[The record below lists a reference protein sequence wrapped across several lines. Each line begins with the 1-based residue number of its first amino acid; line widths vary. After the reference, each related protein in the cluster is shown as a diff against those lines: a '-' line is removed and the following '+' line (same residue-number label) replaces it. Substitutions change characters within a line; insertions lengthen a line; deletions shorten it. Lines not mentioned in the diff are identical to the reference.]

1 MYTTKRPLTSISKG
15 SHNKISTSTKG
26 VETEKANLFN
36 STFVEPKIVV
46 TGENANLDK
55 ESKKTYLTALNYIN
69 HFHTYMNNK
78 LKEQNGE
85 HGDTKSSDDHCF
97 KFPEIPNY
105 SLLFPKF
112 LNKTHQ
118 IVKDPVDEKPI
129 KKVIKENEAKKIDE
143 KITKNLAKD
152 QEAKIKID
160 EKPCRDISPE
170 KKPMEFNGFLK
181 YSSVSVKPDIPN
193 DIALPAIP
201 TSDYTV
207 PNNVSEYLF
216 QDVFT
221 SDQTEKQTMIY
232 TQKHIELDKASFS
245 LIDIQPQVMYYPT
258 CKQNESQ
265 EVVKKPAGDPERR
278 VNLET
283 SSFSVVNILPQ
294 TRFAESNKNI
304 INTNDRHKNIKNVEV
319 TAKAGPAT
327 PKRVKE
333 MFEKISKDQHVT
345 VYSDSDSEIMDDEQ
359 FELASQFRYPLPR
372 QEGVTRHRK
381 KSIAAAAEKSH
392 PLKLNNKD
400 LPKLNEKIL
409 NAIGIF
415 TERGDMRPGI
425 IDVIEQHRL
434 AKSND
439 RRNKQFRVK
448 RQWDI
453 QIHLQPKQG
462 TDGSSLSSISSS
474 SSIRTETYCHDV
486 EEKKHD
492 SSASF

>member
-1 MYTTKRPLTSISKG
+1 MYTTKRPLTCTSKG
-15 SHNKISTSTKG
+15 PHNKISTSTKG
-26 VETEKANLFN
+26 VETEKADLFN
-36 STFVEPKIVV
+36 SIFLEPKIVHA
-46 TGENANLDK
+46 GDNANLDK
-55 ESKKTYLTALNYIN
+55 ESKKNYLSALNYIN
-69 HFHTYMNNK
+69 NFHIYMNNK
-78 LKEQNGE
+78 LREQNGE
-85 HGDTKSSDDHCF
+85 HGDTKSSDEHCF

-112 LNKTHQ
+112 LTKSRQ
-118 IVKDPVDEKPI
+118 IVKQPVEEKPI
-129 KKVIKENEAKKIDE
+129 QKVIKENEAKKIDE
-143 KITKNLAKD
+143 KIARDQETKNKL
-152 QEAKIKID
+152 D
-160 EKPCRDISPE
+160 EKPCKDISPAN
-170 KKPMEFNGFLK
+170 KPIEFNGCLK
-181 YSSVSVKPDIPN
+181 YSSMNVKPDIPS
-193 DIALPAIP
+193 DIALPATP
-201 TSDYTV
+201 TDHSF
-207 PNNVSEYLF
+207 PNVVSKCLS

-221 SDQTEKQTMIY
+221 YDQTEKETMIY
-232 TQKHIELDKASFS
+232 THKLVELDKASFS
-245 LIDIQPQVMYYPT
+245 LIDIQPQVTYYPT
-258 CKQNESQ
+258 YNRSESRRAL
-265 EVVKKPAGDPERR
+265 KKPDGDPERR

-294 TRFAESNKNI
+294 TRFAERNKNI
-304 INTNDRHKNIKNVEV
+304 YTNERHKNVEV
-319 TAKAGPAT
+319 TSKVGSAT

-333 MFEKISKDQHVT
+333 MFEKISKDQRVT

-372 QEGVTRHRK
+372 QEGVTKHRK
-381 KSIAAAAEKSH
+381 KTIANTTEKSH

-474 SSIRTETYCHDV
+474 SSIRTETYCQEV
-486 EEKKHD
+486 EEKTHD
-492 SSASF
+492 STASY